1 MSATA
6 SIRPNANWFGP
17 ELISNGTFDDASGW
31 VFLGPSQFAVA
42 NGKLVCTCTDGYQA
56 LNYCGYVLSVGKT
69 YRVVFTI
76 SDYISGRI
84 APGVNYATGGH
95 WVAADGTYTFNM
107 ICDSNAY
114 FSFLSW
120 STSAPGPFNGK
131 IDNVS
136 LKEVF
141 A

>member
-17 ELISNGTFDDASGW
+17 ELISNGTFDNASGW
-31 VFLGPSQFAVA
+31 EFLGPSQFAVA
-42 NGKLVCTCTDGYQA
+42 NGKLVCTCTDGYRA
-56 LNYCGYVLSVGKT
+56 INYATLSVGKT
-69 YRVVFTI
+69 YRVVFEI
-76 SDYISGRI
+76 SDHISGAI

-95 WVAADGTYTFNM
+95 WVWSGNGTYTFDM
-107 ICDSNAY
+107 VCDNNAY

-120 STSAPGPFNGK
+120 GSPAFNGS